1 MVARTDRV
9 GLEPYP
15 NWSVPLAVQH
25 GPPQDRAVS
34 WLVLVFVLVV
44 VVGLLGMVFW
54 NVLRAEPSSGPALGT
69 NNPYPYGVGVLGPGE
84 EEPTFL
90 PTPVI
95 SEAEEFR
102 RNAGQEL
109 SRMRRNSSKA
119 PSRSWMEE
127 PGALERAGL
136 VDAPAPQPLAKA
148 DAPRPAQKRRRGR
161 H

>member
-1 MVARTDRV
+1 M
-9 GLEPYP
+9 
-15 NWSVPLAVQH
+15 
-25 GPPQDRAVS
+25 S

-44 VVGLLGMVFW
+44 VVGFLSVVFW
-54 NVLRAEPSSGPALGT
+54 NVLRADPNSGPALGT
-69 NNPYPYGVGVLGPGE
+69 NNPYPDGVGVLGPGE

-102 RNAGQEL
+102 RNAGREL
-109 SRMRRNSSKA
+109 SRMRRNSAKHR
-119 PSRSWMEE
+119 SRSWMDE

-136 VDAPAPQPLAKA
+136 VDAQTPQSPAKE
-148 DAPRPAQKRRRGR
+148 DAPRRVQRRGG